1 MVHTPHTAPQR
12 KPRQRG
18 GEAEEIVIVNKP
30 EGMSDVHVSD
40 VRVLV
45 GLQADDVYEDG
56 LVKLKK
62 IWDESA
68 VASVKQQKTTLE
80 KKVSSL
86 VKDTQKALKKVRPQS
101 DVTHN
106 KTLYTGSD
114 LLGDEHMFTLRLQES
129 TVFCHA

>member
-1 MVHTPHTAPQR
+1 M
-12 KPRQRG
+12 
-18 GEAEEIVIVNKP
+18 
-30 EGMSDVHVSD
+30 
-40 VRVLV
+40 
-45 GLQADDVYEDG
+45 YEDG

-101 DVTHN
+101 DVTYN
-106 KTLYTGSD
+106 KTLYNGSD
-114 LLGDEHMFTLRLQES
+114 LLGHAHIFTHLLQES